1 MYASTLFFTFSVK
14 LSRGFF
20 WHAFNFYLQ
29 RAPSHTSLHR
39 EKTFPAALPSPGSSS
54 VPCSKGCPMLP
65 SCAGPRDAALPHIPR
80 RRETNPGIPRA
91 PGLSWYLQ
99 LPEKTATLSPYPME
113 WGWGG
118 PSTDTACHRCGVSI
132 FLKKKNQSGSLYLQK
147 ALQIICAVHIKD
159 LHGSSTGF
167 AHYGSQGA
175 AAWGKEWTSVTR
187 EEMQVNF

>member
-14 LSRGFF
+14 LSRVFFF

-29 RAPSHTSLHR
+29 RASSHTSLHR
-39 EKTFPAALPSPGSSS
+39 EKTFPAAPPSPGSSS

-80 RRETNPGIPRA
+80 RRETNPSIPRA

-113 WGWGG
+113 WGWGY
-118 PSTDTACHRCGVSI
+118 PSTDTACRTCGVSI
-132 FLKKKNQSGSLYLQK
+132 FLKKKIKVAHCTFRKPCRSSVLYTSK
-147 ALQIICAVHIKD
+147 TSMVPALALLTMGVKGQ
-159 LHGSSTGF
+159 LHGEKNGQ
-167 AHYGSQGA
+167 GSHER
-175 AAWGKEWTSVTR
+175 KCR
-187 EEMQVNF
+187 

>member
-29 RAPSHTSLHR
+29 RASSHTSLHR
-39 EKTFPAALPSPGSSS
+39 EKTFPSSS
-54 VPCSKGCPMLP
+54 PQPWFLLYSLFQRLP
-65 SCAGPRDAALPHIPR
+65 NAAIVCW
-80 RRETNPGIPRA
+80 A
-91 PGLSWYLQ
+91 PGCCSATHPEEKGDKPQHPQSSRIILVPPAPRKNSHP
-99 LPEKTATLSPYPME
+99 LPLPDGM
-113 WGWGG
+113 GL
-118 PSTDTACHRCGVSI
+118 GVSQHRHCMSYMWCFN
-132 FLKKKNQSGSLYLQK
+132 FLEKKNQSGSLYLQK